1 MQGLYKSYAIVSF
14 AVPFLVLGLPI
25 FDTAFAIVR
34 RVARGQSP
42 MTPDRGHIHHRMMD
56 MGLNQKPTVAALEM
70 ESGAALYVVSSLLGL
85 SAVVLTTSGE
95 LKAMLLLLTLAAVA
109 YVASRVIFPR
119 EIAETAHEKELEQ
132 EETQAKPAAPA
143 PEEKD
148 DWHEEEHQAAGH

>member
-1 MQGLYKSYAIVSF
+1 M
-14 AVPFLVLGLPI
+14 PFLVLGLPI

-56 MGLNQKPTVAALEM
+56 MGLNQKQTV
-70 ESGAALYVVSSLLGL
+70 AALYVVSSLLGL

-132 EETQAKPAAPA
+132 EEMQAKSAAPV
-143 PEEKD
+143 PEEKEEK
-148 DWHEEEHQAAGH
+148 HEEN